1 MARAA
6 ARLRRDDGCGG
17 GFGTGRLL
25 ESEPFSTNE
34 STIETRG
41 FALSPRPVI
50 AVDLGGTRI
59 RAAVIEPDGTRI
71 ARNER
76 PTPTEAG
83 PTAIVRLCVE
93 AATRARGDAGSEIA
107 ASIAGIGISSPGPVD
122 PWTGVVLEP
131 PNLGPQFRDVPIA
144 AELERG
150 LELPAFLDRDT
161 NVAAL
166 GEQAFGAARG
176 VDDFIYLTV
185 STGVGGAIVSGG
197 EILHG
202 PDGLAGELGHV
213 PVELDGPRCGCGGIG
228 HVESIA
234 SGVALARE
242 ARAILATGGS
252 DFLAARAAA
261 LPPGEELSAKDVAE
275 GAEAGDPACRDV
287 IDRARRALAAACV
300 GYVNAFN
307 PHRIVIGGAIAEAE
321 GDRLLQPIREAIA
334 REAFDVVA
342 RKVTIVPAE
351 LGGDVSLAGAQPLVM
366 SRLNPS
372 NQSSQASRS
381 ARPIAVPGGTH
392 A

>member
-1 MARAA
+1 MRQH
-6 ARLRRDDGCGG
+6 DGFGG

-25 ESEPFSTNE
+25 ESRPF

-41 FALSPRPVI
+41 FALSSRPVI

-76 PTPTEAG
+76 PTPTEEG
-83 PTAIVRLCVE
+83 PSTIVRLCVE
-93 AATRARGDAGSEIA
+93 AATRARDDAGSEIA

-185 STGVGGAIVSGG
+185 STGVGGAIVTGG

-234 SGVALARE
+234 AGVALARE
-242 ARAILATGGS
+242 ARAIVAGNGS
-252 DFLAARAAA
+252 EFLAARAAA
-261 LPPGEELSAKDVAE
+261 LPKGEELSAKDIAE
-275 GAEAGDPACRDV
+275 GAQAGDPASRDV
-287 IDRARRALAAACV
+287 MDRARRALAAACV

-307 PHRIVIGGAIAEAE
+307 PHRIVIGGSIAEAE
-321 GDRLLQPIREAIA
+321 GDRLLQPIRDAIA

-366 SRLNPS
+366 SRLAQS
-372 NQSSQASRS
+372 NQSSQAKRS
-381 ARPIAVPGGTH
+381 ERPVAVPGGTH